1 MKKFLKVMF
10 GIILVLLILGA
21 IALAICYITIP
32 DRTKQAVDIVIGYT
46 DKPLFIVG
54 GSTITIGAVVF
65 VLIRYASKVFVDNY
79 KKQLEDYGKGV
90 DDKLLKAQQYR
101 DSAKELYENTT
112 IILQGFSSQ
121 IEKVQNDLITL
132 CETSPNAKIK
142 ALAMKEY
149 LENNPIE
156 KLGDDYIILSDD
168 SGLEVDSLGGAPGIY
183 SHRYA
188 EKGKHCEKL
197 ISELG
202 DKDPGALYI
211 TTICLILPDGEI
223 VTRRGECRGKIS
235 KKPSGICKDGF
246 EFYPIFIPDVSSR
259 SLADFSTLE
268 RIRVSHRAMAFWKAM
283 TYFRR

>member
-1 MKKFLKVMF
+1 MKKTVVFASTNSGKLREYRE
-10 GIILVLLILGA
+10 
-21 IALAICYITIP
+21 LAEFYEQ
-32 DRTKQAVDIVIGYT
+32 DVDIISPY
-46 DKPLFIVG
+46 DLDIVFHVEET
-54 GSTITIGAVVF
+54 GST
-65 VLIRYASKVFVDNY
+65 
-79 KKQLEDYGKGV
+79 
-90 DDKLLKAQQYR
+90 
-101 DSAKELYENTT
+101 YE
-112 IILQGFSSQ
+112 
-121 IEKVQNDLITL
+121 E
-132 CETSPNAKIK
+132 NAKIK

-156 KLGDDYIILSDD
+156 KLGDGYIILSDD

-246 EFYPIFIPDVSSR
+246 EFYPIFIPDATSPR
-259 SLADFSTLE
+259 SLADLSTIE

-283 TYFRR
+283 TDFRR